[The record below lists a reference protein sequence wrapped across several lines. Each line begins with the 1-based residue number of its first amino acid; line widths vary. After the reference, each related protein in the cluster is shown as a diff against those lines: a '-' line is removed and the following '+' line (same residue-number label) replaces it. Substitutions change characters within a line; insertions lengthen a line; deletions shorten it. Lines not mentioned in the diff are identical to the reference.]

1 MIDIITVVYRDELD
15 FLKIQARSLDLYVNV
30 SDVNCIYVVVND
42 DDYVCNLIDPNWWGQ
57 HTNIKIIP
65 YSKWNYTTRVNGWEN
80 QQLCKLLAAS
90 EAESE
95 WSMCLDAKTWFVQ
108 DLKLGCLFDGQHKP
122 RVGTVPVFEVF
133 KSSQDFVEQYYGVTM
148 PEIIGPAGVPFMFHT
163 PTVSSM
169 LAEYDDF
176 INFFQTHVRFPHLIT
191 EFHLYSAYVIARLG
205 DFDVL
210 YNKTQYYTCC
220 NIADFDVPDFAR
232 LYNKLTSDRRLLT
245 ASIHRRAYPLLSAEQ
260 LDMWNC
266 FLSSRKLNTVAIQG
280 DDNGF
285 QI

>member
-15 FLKIQARSLDLYVNV
+15 FLKIQARSLDLYAKE

-42 DDYVCNLIDPNWWGQ
+42 TDDVCELIDPSWWG
-57 HTNIKIIP
+57 HHKNIKIMP
-65 YSKWNYTTRVNGWEN
+65 YSKWNYTSRVTGWEN

-90 EAESE
+90 EAETD
-95 WSMCLDAKTWFVQ
+95 WSMCLDAKTWFIQ
-108 DLKLGCLFDGQHKP
+108 NLNLECLFDSQNRP
-122 RVGTVPVFEVF
+122 RVGTVPVFDVF
-133 KSSQDFVEQYYGVTM
+133 KSSQEFVEQYYGISM
-148 PEIIGPAGVPFMFHT
+148 PNVIGPAGVPFMFHT
-163 PTVSSM
+163 QTVSSM
-169 LAEYDDF
+169 VSEFDDF
-176 INFFQTHVRFPHLIT
+176 INFFQTHVRYPHLIT
-191 EFHLYSAYVIARLG
+191 EFHLYSAYVIARHNS
-205 DFDVL
+205 FESL

-220 NIADFDVPDFAR
+220 NIADFDVVNITQHFAQCA
-232 LYNKLTSDRRLLT
+232 TDTQLLT
-245 ASIHRRAYPLLSAEQ
+245 ASIHRRAYPLLSTEQ